1 MTGIR
6 KIWQTVLSHRD
17 KLSES
22 GELERKRQQQA
33 LDWMWSMIEE
43 GLKNRFNQNPKVRN
57 RISKLTRAVEKG
69 ITAPTMAAE
78 ELLFFLDN
86 EPLV

>member
-1 MTGIR
+1 MTHR
-6 KIWQTVLSHRD
+6 K
-17 KLSES
+17 KLSDS
-22 GELERKRQQQA
+22 GELEQKRRQQA
-33 LDWMWSMIEE
+33 LDWMWSLIEE
-43 GLKNRFNQNPKVRN
+43 GLKYRFNQNPEVRN

-69 ITAPTMAAE
+69 VTAPTLAAE